1 MKKTVS
7 IFILVFVLFLAYTSL
22 QFVDLATANFL
33 PPPPPTVQVYIRPD
47 GTVDPA
53 TTPIERFGNVY
64 VFADNL
70 LNHTLEVQR
79 DNIVVDGAGF
89 TLKGVDVNAGVTLSG
104 RKNVTIKNLDIRN
117 YVMSV
122 WLHQSTNNIISDNRM
137 LTAFNIIFDSSSN
150 NQITGNNIR
159 GQDTGYRYGV
169 QLNSGSSK
177 NTILGNSFTDTGIGV
192 RVEGGDYNLISGNCF
207 IRGGTSV
214 LVRGFYNIISKNNMV
229 DGRGGIS
236 VTGPGS
242 YNTIFNNNITGKSKC
257 GIKISWGSSNTVY
270 ENYVA
275 NSAVGVKLG
284 FDHEFPDRKVEDNVF
299 YHNNF
304 VNNIQFVFIGYVPD
318 SNFWNNDE
326 EGNYWSNYNGTD
338 NDGDGIGDTPYIIN
352 GDNQDNYPLMV
363 PVEIPET
370 EIPETIPE
378 FTSWI
383 ILPLFFVA
391 TLVVVAI
398 KRKSFRPT

>member
-1 MKKTVS
+1 
-7 IFILVFVLFLAYTSL
+7 
-22 QFVDLATANFL
+22 
-33 PPPPPTVQVYIRPD
+33 
-47 GTVDPA
+47 
-53 TTPIERFGNVY
+53 
-64 VFADNL
+64 
-70 LNHTLEVQR
+70 
-79 DNIVVDGAGF
+79 
-89 TLKGVDVNAGVTLSG
+89 
-104 RKNVTIKNLDIRN
+104 
-117 YVMSV
+117 
-122 WLHQSTNNIISDNRM
+122 
-137 LTAFNIIFDSSSN
+137 
-150 NQITGNNIR
+150 
-159 GQDTGYRYGV
+159 
-169 QLNSGSSK
+169 
-177 NTILGNSFTDTGIGV
+177 
-192 RVEGGDYNLISGNCF
+192 
-207 IRGGTSV
+207 
-214 LVRGFYNIISKNNMV
+214 MV